1 MSCAVFTHGA
11 GRFTHI
17 CVMVSQPQPGGP
29 RGVLDSFRVEE
40 KVITPRERKDIRP
53 PEIVPTTGSQ
63 PLPTNVERAERM
75 TLHCHS
81 PRWLRLL
88 LLGSTAQIF
97 VLPQGTPPGRSKF
110 PSRRAGRLDQF
121 EASGDGSGQV
131 VSKILET
138 GVRLLLRRYDLVR
151 VKVQSRWD
159 QLIRGRV
166 EAVELSGKQ
175 WCTKLQL
182 RARSLVVSASSAAL
196 DYGELL
202 QGRVTLTEV
211 AKGSAEAIFDAQEFG
226 DFLIYPQVSEAAP
239 VVSGAKVLF
248 SERGVEIDSSAE
260 ELTFQG
266 RHAGQAFRARLTVDG
281 GQRPKVSL
289 HSAQLAEAM

>member
-1 MSCAVFTHGA
+1 
-11 GRFTHI
+11 
-17 CVMVSQPQPGGP
+17 
-29 RGVLDSFRVEE
+29 
-40 KVITPRERKDIRP
+40 
-53 PEIVPTTGSQ
+53 
-63 PLPTNVERAERM
+63 M
-75 TLHCHS
+75 TAQCS
-81 PRWLRLL
+81 PRWLRWL
-88 LLGSTAQIF
+88 LLGSAAKLAF
-97 VLPQGTPPGRSKF
+97 VLPTSVTPGYSRS
-110 PSRRAGRLDQF
+110 PSLRAGRLDRSDQF
-121 EASGDGSGQV
+121 EAGDGSGRV

-138 GVRLLLRRYDLVR
+138 GVRLLLRRYDMVR

-175 WCTKLQL
+175 WCTKLRL
-182 RARSLVVSASSAAL
+182 RARSLVVSASCAAL

-211 AKGSAEAIFDAQEFG
+211 AKGSAKAIFDAQEFG

-260 ELTFQG
+260 QLTFQG
-266 RHAGQAFRARLTVDG
+266 RHAGQAFRARLTCGDG
-281 GQRPKVSL
+281 GKRPKVSL
-289 HSAQLAEAM
+289 HSDARLAEATKLELETALETFFSKLQIDLAGVLLRFDRLNFPRCDAVAVLLTAEIRRIPNPFRDVI

>member
-1 MSCAVFTHGA
+1 MTQQRS
-11 GRFTHI
+11 
-17 CVMVSQPQPGGP
+17 
-29 RGVLDSFRVEE
+29 
-40 KVITPRERKDIRP
+40 P
-53 PEIVPTTGSQ
+53 PW
-63 PLPTNVERAERM
+63 L
-75 TLHCHS
+75 
-81 PRWLRLL
+81 RWLRWL
-88 LLGSTAQIF
+88 LLGSAAKLAF
-97 VLPQGTPPGRSKF
+97 VLPTWGTSPGHSTFRLQAGRSE
-110 PSRRAGRLDQF
+110 QF
-121 EASGDGSGQV
+121 EAFGDGSGQV

-138 GVRLLLRRYDLVR
+138 GVRLLLRRYDMVR

-175 WCTKLQL
+175 WCTKLRL

-248 SERGVEIDSSAE
+248 SERAVEIDSSAE
-260 ELTFQG
+260 QLTFQG
-266 RHAGQAFRARLTVDG
+266 RHAGQAFRARLTCGDG
-281 GQRPKVSL
+281 GKRPKVSL
-289 HSAQLAEAM
+289 HSDARLAEATKMELETALETFFSKLKIDLAGVLLRFHRLNFPRSSAGTVAVLLTAEIRRIPNPFRDRI